1 MISRVRDRFKLTQAM
16 VVDPLY
22 LQHSHSDKAIDY
34 RVIPNLLIILL
45 FFCDFHLLIV
55 NFFSTGAFR

>member
-1 MISRVRDRFKLTQAM
+1 M

-34 RVIPNLLIILL
+34 RVSLLDFHDKRLQFESILL
-45 FFCDFHLLIV
+45 T
-55 NFFSTGAFR
+55 S